1 MIGSKKKR
9 LGIAML
15 FLLPNLIGF
24 LVFTAGPIAFS
35 LYMSLT
41 DWALTKHNEFSTEPV
56 RFVGLQNYQ
65 RLLVGDESV
74 FFWDYLGNTIFLMI
88 GIPISIA
95 GSLAL
100 ALLVNAKAT
109 PQAPRVRLRAGLI
122 ALGVGAVATFFAW
135 LITTPGPVPD
145 PGSPLLEMSAEVGL
159 TDKSLYEVQSLR
171 SMSFTLMTA
180 VFAIVVAAGL
190 VIGSVFFRTVYYL
203 PSLLASVPMFL
214 FWKTLYR
221 PRGGLI
227 NAVLDPVLDTCQ
239 SIITATPRFLWYAL
253 GVALWSAALVWAF
266 TLMRSGLTKLK
277 HKDAGPAAFI
287 GRTALVLTMLI
298 TAYAIGAVLVQ
309 APERSMLRSGFEPL
323 SREQTQAVADELIAA
338 FPSADPAELNLI
350 ARNTAGSSPTDAA
363 NSFAAALPEGGLAK
377 ARSLARAQSS
387 PVYEGLTA
395 GEGLAPPEWLLSP
408 SWAKTAIVIMS
419 IWTVVGGA
427 NMLLYLA
434 GLSNIPPE
442 LYEAADIDGASGWQ
456 RFVHVTWPQLAPTTF
471 FIVVMSVIA
480 GVQGGFEQA
489 MVMTEGK
496 ADTITL
502 SYYLYNVGFT
512 DRFELGLACAIA
524 WVMFAM
530 IFVLTIFNFR
540 VGNQLT
546 NE

>member
-1 MIGSKKKR
+1 M
-9 LGIAML
+9 M

-24 LVFTAGPIAFS
+24 LIFTAGPIFFS

-41 DWALTKHNEFSTEPV
+41 DWALTKHNEFSTEPI
-56 RFVGLQNYQ
+56 RFVGMQNYQ

-100 ALLVNAKAT
+100 ALLINAKAT
-109 PQAPRVRLRAGLI
+109 PQAPRIRIRAGVI
-122 ALGVGAVATFFAW
+122 ALVIGAIVTFFAW
-135 LITTPGPVPD
+135 LATTPGPLPD
-145 PGSPLLEMSAEVGL
+145 PASPLLEMSAEVGL
-159 TDKSLYEVQSLR
+159 TDKSLFEVARLR
-171 SMSFTLMTA
+171 SISFTLITA
-180 VFAIVVAAGL
+180 VFSL
-190 VIGSVFFRTVYYL
+190 VIALGLIVGSVFFRTVYYL

-227 NAVLDPVLDTCQ
+227 NAVLDPALDTIQ
-239 SIITATPRFLWYAL
+239 TIITSTPRFLWYAL
-253 GVALWSAALVWAF
+253 GIALWTAAIIWAF
-266 TLMRSGLTKLK
+266 RLMRSGINKLV
-277 HKDAGPAAFI
+277 HKDAGAAAFI

-298 TAYAIGAVLVQ
+298 TAYGVGAVLVQ
-309 APERSMLRSGFEPL
+309 APQQSMLRSGFTSL
-323 SREQTQAVADELIAA
+323 DRSQTQTIADSLAA
-338 FPSADPAELNLI
+338 EFPTADTAELNLI
-350 ARNTAGSSPTDAA
+350 ARNTDGSSPDDAA
-363 NSFAAALPEGGLAK
+363 RFFATALPDDALP
-377 ARSLARAQSS
+377 RTRTIARAQAK
-387 PVYEGLTA
+387 PLHDGLTS
-395 GEGLAPPEWLLSP
+395 GDGLTSPEWLLSP
-408 SWAKTAIVIMS
+408 SWAKTALVVMG
-419 IWTVVGGA
+419 IWTAIGGA

-434 GLSNIPPE
+434 GLANIPPE

-502 SYYLYNVGFT
+502 SYYLYNIGFS

-546 NE
+546 ND